1 MSSRSQTNPGAH
13 EFGLTFDETAWPLL
27 YVRYPSKPLSDE
39 GFEHFITRYTG
50 FVERREHF
58 ATVFDSRGPAT
69 AITAAQ
75 RKRLTEWFEVT
86 GPLANEFHFGIALL
100 ISSSLI
106 RGALNAVTWLA
117 PIPVPVKSFGSIA
130 DAAPW
135 VHDIFAAQGLPVTPS
150 MGLLLRARG

>member
-1 MSSRSQTNPGAH
+1 MRAVPKPGMH
-13 EFGLTFDETAWPLL
+13 EFGLTFDDSTWPLL
-27 YVRYPSKPLSDE
+27 YVRYPSKPLDDD

-58 ATVFDSRGPAT
+58 ATLFDSRGPAT
-69 AITAAQ
+69 AITAQQ

-86 GPLANEFHFGIALL
+86 GPLANEYHFGIALL
-100 ISSSLI
+100 ISSALV

-130 DAAPW
+130 EAGPW
-135 VHDIFAAQGLPVTPS
+135 VREIFAVQGLPMTPA
-150 MGLLLRARG
+150 MGILLRAQS